1 MATTTVTCFNDKNYR
16 NNTILAIKESRMLV
30 GADYGGD
37 TYREYFGLMQFAI
50 PALYDQ
56 DITSAK
62 LYFFVTEAEPRV
74 TFETQFYDIRET
86 VSINTY
92 DSFENKYGDKYVMSG
107 SEEKVID
114 VFSTVYNQWI
124 SMDITNLVVGNNGN
138 QTFTVVLADSNHD
151 QWASGSGGTQDTNVC
166 KVSTIEGGN
175 PSYIVITHEN
185 AKPFKPSIIYPDGD
199 ILPNSGNVTFKW
211 KYNAGFS
218 AGQKKYDFGWK
229 MKADSAW
236 NEVSISS
243 DAQQHTMNA
252 SAFKNGIA
260 EWRVRTYNSVGMV
273 SDYATGQYYVVG
285 RPGNPIITGVKND
298 ALTEITWAAERSEE
312 SSARIKIIQN
322 GKEIYDS
329 GVISGGIDDSH
340 KPNIILQNG
349 VYTAILS
356 IANIYDLWSDQV
368 SKSFT
373 INCQRPDIP
382 ELSIQS
388 YDDLVRLDFNGNIN
402 SFYLYRAEEDGEF
415 VPIAFVEPPFNNA
428 GYTYDDYEVKSGRS
442 YRYFV
447 RAYYQGGIADSKIHD
462 VYVRYD
468 GYYISEIRD
477 MSKRVRLMLSSD
489 TEYVPIRITR
499 ENTNALIN
507 YLGRHYPIKEAGT
520 FKKRTLA
527 ISAFVYGDQERIIE
541 EIIDKNGIYCLRG
554 RDIISYV
561 DITGYNAE
569 SAFFDRGYIV
579 SLSMEQLDHKE
590 GISYV

>member
-199 ILPNSGNVTFKW
+199 ILPNSGNV
-211 KYNAGFS
+211 NGSIMLGFR
-218 AGQKKYDFGWK
+218 
-229 MKADSAW
+229 
-236 NEVSISS
+236 
-243 DAQQHTMNA
+243 
-252 SAFKNGIA
+252 
-260 EWRVRTYNSVGMV
+260 RVRKNMI
-273 SDYATGQYYVVG
+273 SD
-285 RPGNPIITGVKND
+285 
-298 ALTEITWAAERSEE
+298 
-312 SSARIKIIQN
+312 
-322 GKEIYDS
+322 GK
-329 GVISGGIDDSH
+329 
-340 KPNIILQNG
+340 
-349 VYTAILS
+349 
-356 IANIYDLWSDQV
+356 
-368 SKSFT
+368 
-373 INCQRPDIP
+373 
-382 ELSIQS
+382 
-388 YDDLVRLDFNGNIN
+388 
-402 SFYLYRAEEDGEF
+402 
-415 VPIAFVEPPFNNA
+415 
-428 GYTYDDYEVKSGRS
+428 
-442 YRYFV
+442 
-447 RAYYQGGIADSKIHD
+447 
-462 VYVRYD
+462 
-468 GYYISEIRD
+468 
-477 MSKRVRLMLSSD
+477 
-489 TEYVPIRITR
+489 
-499 ENTNALIN
+499 
-507 YLGRHYPIKEAGT
+507 
-520 FKKRTLA
+520 
-527 ISAFVYGDQERIIE
+527 
-541 EIIDKNGIYCLRG
+541 
-554 RDIISYV
+554 
-561 DITGYNAE
+561 
-569 SAFFDRGYIV
+569 
-579 SLSMEQLDHKE
+579 
-590 GISYV
+590 